1 MTTTNNATTLLLE
14 GQTPPHPTLYIS
26 NLDWSIKKAL
36 LRKSLYHLFS
46 RHGTVVDVIAL
57 RAEGLRGQA
66 WVIFDEV
73 TCASSALREEQ
84 GYIFYG
90 KPIQLQYAHQL
101 SDVIARRDGVPRA
114 RRSNKKKGSSQPSSL
129 VQPGKTS
136 STSKEHHDND
146 SDHSVSSSS
155 DEDGPQQLNKKQKRE
170 PPSNILF
177 ASDLPSECN
186 DMMIAMLFRQ
196 YAGFKECRMPRP
208 GIAFIEFEDEAQA
221 TLAMRNLDGFK
232 LTEDDTLVLTYGKI

>member
-1 MTTTNNATTLLLE
+1 MTTTTKATTLLLE
-14 GQTPPHPTLYIS
+14 GQTTPHPTLYIS
-26 NLDWSIKKAL
+26 NLNWSIKKTL

-66 WVIFDEV
+66 WVIFEEV

-84 GYIFYG
+84 GYVFYG

-101 SDVIARRDGVPRA
+101 SDVIARRDGVPKA
-114 RRSNKKKGSSQPSSL
+114 RRSDSNKKKGSSQQPSL
-129 VQPGKTS
+129 VQPKTPN
-136 STSKEHHDND
+136 KEYDND

-232 LTEDDTLVLTYGKI
+232 LTEDDTLLLTYGKI